1 HLLLNNGD
9 GTFQE
14 DAIFVGVIPNYDL
27 CSLADI
33 DGDGDLDIAA
43 GAWSRRFARNHLEHV
58 PRARTSFLRVRVEDN
73 DGRLV
78 EHGATVRLRSLD
90 DPRHPIQTRI
100 VDGGSGYLG
109 QDEYTV
115 TFGGVGS
122 GGYDLEVSFPSTPDD
137 PKVIGPAQNPLL
149 GGIQGGASGA
159 ELIIVRPNGEVTIQD
174 RDPATAGV
182 EPPLSGPVVD

>member
-43 GAWSRRFARNHLEHV
+43 GAYGRRFARNHLEQL
-58 PRARTSFLRVRVEDN
+58 PRAETSFLRVRVEDD
-73 DGRLV
+73 DGMLV
-78 EHGATVRLRSLD
+78 EQGATVRLRSLD
-90 DPRHPIQTRI
+90 DPRHPVQTRI

-109 QDEYTV
+109 QDEYTI

-122 GGYDLEVSFPSTPDD
+122 GTFDLEVSYPSKPGS
-137 PKVIGPAQNPLL
+137 PRVVGPATNALL
-149 GGIQGGASGA
+149 HGIRPGVTGPM
-159 ELIIVRPNGEVTIQD
+159 LVIVRPN
-174 RDPATAGV
+174 
-182 EPPLSGPVVD
+182 